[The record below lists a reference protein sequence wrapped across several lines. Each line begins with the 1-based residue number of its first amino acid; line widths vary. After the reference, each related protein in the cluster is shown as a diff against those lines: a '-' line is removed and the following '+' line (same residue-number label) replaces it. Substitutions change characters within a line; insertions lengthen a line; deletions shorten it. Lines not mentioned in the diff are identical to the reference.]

1 MKTNRYKLSNQI
13 TEGVIWKQLLFFF
26 FPILFGTFFQ
36 QLYNTTDAVIVG
48 KFVGKEALAAV
59 GGPAATLINL
69 LIGFFTGLSSGATV
83 IISQYYGAKKEDDVR
98 KTVHTAMA
106 LSVAGG
112 AVIMVLGLLFSGAAL
127 RAMNTPEDIL
137 KMSVV
142 YMRVYFLGVIPALIY
157 NMGSGILRAVGD
169 SKRPLYFLILSCIT
183 NIILDFLFV
192 TGLKMGVAGVAVA
205 TSLSQV
211 ISALMVCI
219 ALMKAEDS
227 YRLYIKEIRFHPMLL
242 HSIVRIGLP
251 AGIQS
256 TMYSLSNLIIQSS
269 INSFGTDTI
278 AAWTAYGK
286 IDGIFWMI
294 MGAYGVSIT
303 TFAGQN
309 FGAGKYDRIRK
320 SVRICLGMA
329 AFTSFL
335 LSFVVL
341 AGGHVFFRMFTD
353 DANVVSI
360 GLGMMRVI
368 SPSYVTFI
376 CIEIL
381 GGTTRGCG
389 DAVLPTVM
397 TGIGV
402 CALRVIWTWVVV
414 PLRPEVSTVAFSYP
428 LTWVVTS
435 IFFII
440 YYLRGNWLKRCR
452 RMGYSSNRN

>member
-1 MKTNRYKLSNQI
+1 MKTESRQVSNQI

-83 IISQYYGAKKEDDVR
+83 IISQYYGAKKQEEV
-98 KTVHTAMA
+98 KNTVHTAMA
-106 LSVAGG
+106 LSIAGG
-112 AVIMVLGLLFSGAAL
+112 AVIMALGFLFSKPAL
-127 RAMNTPEDIL
+127 QAMNTPAEIL
-137 KMSVV
+137 KPSVV
-142 YMRVYFLGVIPALIY
+142 YMRIYFLGVIPSLIY

-169 SKRPLYFLILSCIT
+169 SKRPLYFLILSCIA
-183 NIILDFLFV
+183 NIMLDVLFV
-192 TGLKMGVAGVAVA
+192 TVLKMGVAGVAIA
-205 TSLSQV
+205 TALSQV
-211 ISALMVCI
+211 ISAFMVI
-219 ALMKAEDS
+219 VTLIRTEDS
-227 YRLYIKEIRFHPMLL
+227 YRLYIKEIRFTMPLL
-242 HSIVRIGLP
+242 HKIVRIGLP
-251 AGIQS
+251 AGVQS
-256 TMYSLSNLIIQSS
+256 AMYSVSNLIIQSS
-269 INSFGTDTI
+269 INAFGTDTV

-329 AFTSFL
+329 AFTSL
-335 LSFVVL
+335 VLSVIVL
-341 AGGHVFFRMFTD
+341 TGGSLFFRLFTD
-353 DANVVSI
+353 DIDVVDI

-368 SPSYVTFI
+368 SPSYVTYI

-389 DAVLPTVM
+389 DAILPMFM
-397 TGIGV
+397 TCIGICG
-402 CALRVIWTWVVV
+402 LRVVWILAVV
-414 PLRPEVSTVAFSYP
+414 PLRPEISTVAFSYP
-428 LTWVVTS
+428 MTWAATS
-435 IFFII
+435 LLFII

-452 RMGYSSNRN
+452 GMG

>member
-1 MKTNRYKLSNQI
+1 MKTESQQVSNQI

-48 KFVGKEALAAV
+48 NFVGKEALAAV

-83 IISQYYGAKKEDDVR
+83 IISQYYGAKKQEDVR
-98 KTVHTAMA
+98 RTVHTAIA
-106 LSVAGG
+106 LSIAGG
-112 AVIMVLGLLFSGAAL
+112 AVIMVLGFLFSGAAL
-127 RAMNTPEDIL
+127 RAMNTPEEIL
-137 KMSVV
+137 SLSVV
-142 YMRVYFLGVIPALIY
+142 YMRIYFIGVIPSLIY

-169 SKRPLYFLILSCIT
+169 SKRPLYFLILSCIA
-183 NIILDFLFV
+183 NIVLDILFV
-192 TGLKMGVAGVAVA
+192 TVLKMGVVGVAVA
-205 TSLSQV
+205 TALSQV
-211 ISALMVCI
+211 FSALLVTA
-219 ALMKAEDS
+219 ALMRTEDS
-227 YRLYIKEIRFHPMLL
+227 YRLYMKEIRFSPELL
-242 HSIVRIGLP
+242 HKIIRIGLP

-256 TMYSLSNLIIQSS
+256 TMYSASNLIIQSS

-294 MGAYGVSIT
+294 MGAYGVAIT

-309 FGAGKYDRIRK
+309 FGAGKYDRIKK

-329 AFTSFL
+329 AFTSVL
-335 LSFVVL
+335 LSVIVL
-341 AGGHVFFRMFTD
+341 TGGSLFFRLFTD
-353 DANVVSI
+353 DPDVVSI

-368 SPSYVTFI
+368 SPSYVTYI

-389 DAVLPTVM
+389 DAVLPMLM
-397 TGIGV
+397 TCVGICV
-402 CALRVIWTWVVV
+402 LRVVWVLVVV
-414 PLRPEVSTVAFSYP
+414 PLRPEMSTVAFSYP
-428 LTWVVTS
+428 LTWSATS
-435 IFFII
+435 LLFIV
-440 YYLRGNWLKRCR
+440 YYLRGNWQKRCR
-452 RMGYSSNRN
+452 GT